1 MRKKSMIVLI
11 LLVVFFLG
19 CGQKRPVIYAPDAR
33 ISVGETYDA
42 DDGVHALD
50 AVDGDLT
57 SNVIVTRG
65 KLDVQK
71 AGRYRICYE
80 VTNSRGYQAR
90 TCRIITV
97 SNQSAA
103 FWHIAIIIAIAASA
117 ALVVCFVVWF
127 LHARKNSGCVELPEN
142 PC

>member
-1 MRKKSMIVLI
+1 MQKKTMIVL
-11 LLVVFFLG
+11 LVLALTFLG

-33 ISVGETYDA
+33 IGVGETYDA

-57 SNVIVTRG
+57 GKIIVTKG
-65 KLDVQK
+65 ELDVQK

-80 VTNSRGYQAR
+80 VTNSRGYQVR

-103 FWHIAIIIAIAASA
+103 FWHIAIVIALAASA
-117 ALVVCFVVWF
+117 ALMICFVIWF
-127 LHARKNSGCVELPEN
+127 LHTRKNKECVQLPEN
-142 PC
+142 SC